1 MNRDTKN
8 TVLPALTVDLMKEE
22 GFSIE
27 NTFTE
32 LWRRMGVKTILNRS
46 GFTKRSGT
54 SIHKVIYALS
64 LWLWLRRGSIGMF
77 AREDLQEMGKDV
89 LYDTMN
95 REDLNWRKHHEHIAR
110 KAVQTFHSTSKK
122 AFVLDDTIVRRF
134 GKKMPGISCH
144 FDHASGRYVMGQQM
158 LTLGLAGEEGFV
170 PLDNELFI
178 SQSKAQPL
186 LRPFRDGRNTVARR
200 YRAAQSQSKLEM
212 AASMI
217 RRSLNSG
224 MQADY
229 LLADAWFGSK
239 AMIRLS
245 QETALV
251 AILRM
256 KKNKTKYRIDEYSDG
271 KMVKQELNVKALY
284 RHCVRKKWQVVAGQS
299 YQAKTVD
306 VKLNLAES
314 ATIPEQWV
322 NIRLV
327 FVRGAVEQTKT
338 QTGKHDWAVFLCTDT
353 ALSATEI
360 LQCYAMRWAIEV
372 YFKEAKQ
379 HLGLLKEQSNHYA
392 AYVASIHLTA
402 IRFCMLV
409 IAKSI
414 YNGTNIAQM
423 RLQFCDNS
431 TEINYVSKLWKV
443 FRAIMSGALDDLKT
457 VFGDTTALIQKTID
471 AHIQCFFVQS
481 LQLDPKTLR
490 LEAL

>member
-1 MNRDTKN
+1 MDRDIKA
-8 TVLPALTVDLMKEE
+8 TVLPALTIDLLKEE
-22 GFSIE
+22 GFSVK
-27 NTFTE
+27 NAFTE
-32 LWRRMGVKTILNRS
+32 LWRRLGVKTILNRS

-54 SIHKVIYALS
+54 SIHKVVYALS
-64 LWLWLRRGSIGMF
+64 LWLWLRKESIGMF
-77 AREDLQEMGKDV
+77 AREDLQGMGKDV

-95 REDLNWRKHHEHIAR
+95 REDLNWRSCHARIAC
-110 KAVQTFHSTSKK
+110 KAVQTFHSTDKK

-144 FDHASGRYVMGQQM
+144 FDHTLGKHVMGQQV

-170 PLDNELFI
+170 PLDSELFI
-178 SQSKAQPL
+178 SQSKAQSL
-186 LRPFRDGRNTVARR
+186 LQPFRDGRSTVAKR
-200 YRAAQSQSKLEM
+200 YRAAQSQSKPEM
-212 AASMI
+212 AADMI
-217 RRSLNSG
+217 RRSLRNG

-245 QETALV
+245 QETELV

-271 KMVKQELNVKALY
+271 RIVGQELDVKALY
-284 RHCVRKKWQVVAGQS
+284 QHYVRKKWQAVTGQP

-306 VKLNLAES
+306 VRLNLAEN
-314 ATIPEQWV
+314 ATMLEQWINV
-322 NIRLV
+322 RLV
-327 FVRGAVEQTKT
+327 FVRGAAEQTKS
-338 QTGKHDWAVFLCTDT
+338 QAGKHDWTVFLCTDT
-353 ALSATEI
+353 ALSVTEI
-360 LQCYAMRWAIEV
+360 LQRYAMRWTIEV

-414 YNGTNIAQM
+414 CNSASIAQM
-423 RLQFCDNS
+423 RLQFCNDS
-431 TEINYVSKLWKV
+431 TEINFISKLWKV
-443 FRAIMSGALDDLKT
+443 FRAIISGALDELKT
-457 VFGDTTALIQKTID
+457 VFGDANVPIQKTID
-471 AHIQCFFVQS
+471 AHIKCFFIQS